1 MKEEKDVI
9 RLSENKKSDGISVE
23 KAIEGR
29 RSRRSF
35 INEPILFSDISQL
48 CWAAQGITESRM
60 ELRTTPSAGA
70 TYPLELFLIVGNS
83 DIESGVYHYSCKEH
97 SLKRIKKGDYRRQL
111 CESSLGQDCVEK
123 AALNFVITAI
133 YKRTTMTYGKRG
145 RERYVCMDLG
155 HSAENVYLQAVS
167 LKLGTCAVGAFED
180 KTISKT
186 LNLPSE
192 EEPLYLMPFGRL
204 ED

>member
-9 RLSENKKSDGISVE
+9 RLSKNKKSDGISVE

-145 RERYVCMDLG
+145 RERYVQMEAG
-155 HSAENVYLQAVS
+155 HVAQNIYLQAES
-167 LKLGTCAVGAFED
+167 LGLGTVAVGAFND
-180 KTISKT
+180 DNVQTIISA
-186 LNLPSE
+186 PSE
-192 EEPLYLMPFGRL
+192 YIPLYILPVGHVQ
-204 ED
+204 